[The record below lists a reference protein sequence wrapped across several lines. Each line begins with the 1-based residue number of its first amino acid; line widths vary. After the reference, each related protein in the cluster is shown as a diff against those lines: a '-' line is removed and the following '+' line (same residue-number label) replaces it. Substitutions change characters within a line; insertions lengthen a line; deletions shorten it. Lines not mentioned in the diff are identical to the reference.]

1 MKVTAVYLV
10 AGVAVAGA
18 LVWAVTRASGTNANS
33 AGQYVGGAMVDM
45 ADGVIGG
52 TVVGVGQIFGIPAT
66 NMTKCEKAKAE
77 GRTWD
82 ASFDC
87 PAADFIKYLWD

>member
-18 LVWAVTRASGTNANS
+18 LVWAVTRAGSASN
-33 AGQYVGGAMVDM
+33 AGQYIGGAAVDM
-45 ADGVIGG
+45 ADGVISGA
-52 TVVGVGQIFGIPAT
+52 VVGAGQIFGIPAT